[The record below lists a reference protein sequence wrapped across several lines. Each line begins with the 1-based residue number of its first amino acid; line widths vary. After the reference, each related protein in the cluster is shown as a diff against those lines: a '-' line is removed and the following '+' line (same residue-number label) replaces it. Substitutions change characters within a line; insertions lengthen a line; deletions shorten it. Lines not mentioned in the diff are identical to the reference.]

1 MIGTKKKIYSRKLS
15 EKETYERGI
24 AFRLRIVDSC
34 GGIKRQAR
42 KNKMTE
48 DEFVDR
54 IFELFKNGRTP
65 QIHSEFQ
72 IYVKV
77 CLNATTSPYR
87 ESLTVKIDRLNVVRE
102 IIQDFKHNPSKEFD
116 RL

>member
-24 AFRLRIVDSC
+24 TFRLRIVDTC

-48 DEFVDR
+48 DEFVDC
-54 IFELFKNGRTP
+54 IFELFKNGRTT
-65 QIHSEFQ
+65 QIYSEFQ
-72 IYVKV
+72 IFVKV
-77 CLNATTSPYR
+77 SLNATTSPYI
-87 ESLTVKIDRLNVVRE
+87 EALTVKIDRLKLIRE

-116 RL
+116 NL

>member
-1 MIGTKKKIYSRKLS
+1 MIGPKKKIYNRKLS

-65 QIHSEFQ
+65 QIRSEFQ
-72 IYVKV
+72 IYVKI
-77 CLNATTSPYR
+77 CLNATTTPYR
-87 ESLTVKIDRLNVVRE
+87 EALTVRIDRMNLIRE
-102 IIQDFKHNPSKEFD
+102 IIQDFKHSPSKEFD
-116 RL
+116 RM

>member
-24 AFRLRIVDSC
+24 AFRLRIVDTC
-34 GGIKRQAR
+34 GGIKRQSR
-42 KNKMTE
+42 KNGMSE
-48 DEFVDR
+48 DEFVDHL
-54 IFELFKNGRTP
+54 FELFKNGRTP
-65 QIHSEFQ
+65 QIHQEFQ

-77 CLNATTSPYR
+77 CLQATTSPYR
-87 ESLTVKIDRLNVVRE
+87 EALTVKIDRMHLLKE
-102 IIQDFKHNPSKEFD
+102 IVQDFKHNPSKEFD